1 MSVVLFC
8 VTGGEHAVATWLPTY
23 GHSVGNIDLGEMAMM
38 SAAYWGMI
46 CFGRVLW
53 AAISAALSSG
63 FPALAF
69 DGLVM
74 LVSAVLIA
82 DYSGGANR
90 SAGGGAPRGETG
102 RLALG
107 GGDAPS
113 SLSSSSSSIL
123 LWVGTLGLGFGCS
136 SSLPCAITLPSE
148 AKVELTPYRL
158 LALNLSGSAGEMFFP
173 YLIGLFFERRRF
185 ASLGV
190 VLVLL
195 EAAVV
200 FSTVAA
206 WCIARKKAHK
216 SSPWRRG
223 VAGEMG
229 GYFGGSTS
237 TGATSE
243 DRDQLEPM
251 LPLSTADGRSM
262 ERDGSAIS
270 LQSTHRRSASAS
282 SCSSLQSCGHLQV
295 DEDA

>member
-1 MSVVLFC
+1 M
-8 VTGGEHAVATWLPTY
+8 
-23 GHSVGNIDLGEMAMM
+23 
-38 SAAYWGMI
+38 
-46 CFGRVLW
+46 
-53 AAISAALSSG
+53 
-63 FPALAF
+63 
-69 DGLVM
+69 GLM

-82 DYSGGANR
+82 DYSGGAHR
-90 SAGGGAPRGETG
+90 APARPSAERRVG
-102 RLALG
+102 
-107 GGDAPS
+107 
-113 SLSSSSSSIL
+113 SLSAVAMPPPTFFLLVVDSSVGRHAWPRVWML
-123 LWVGTLGLGFGCS
+123 LLAAVRHHAAVGGEGR
-136 SSLPCAITLPSE
+136 A
-148 AKVELTPYRL
+148 TPYRL

-185 ASLGV
+185 ASLGI

-262 ERDGSAIS
+262 EVERDQPQAPTAGV
-270 LQSTHRRSASAS
+270 RRL
-282 SCSSLQSCGHLQV
+282 SCAL
-295 DEDA
+295 